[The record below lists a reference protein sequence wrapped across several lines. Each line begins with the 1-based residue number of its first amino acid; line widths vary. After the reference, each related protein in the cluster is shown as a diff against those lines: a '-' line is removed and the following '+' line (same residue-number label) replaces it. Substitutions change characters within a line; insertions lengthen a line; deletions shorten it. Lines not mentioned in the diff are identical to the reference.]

1 MKSMQQIFNFTRQL
15 NLNLKNY
22 TMRNIIVL
30 SLTILFSSMGAFS
43 QKLITTVISPAKVI
57 YNEAGVKISTKE
69 VNCFDEKR
77 NENMVY
83 QMLILENE
91 TSAIIN
97 LKVKQELYYDNVC
110 VTCPNDEYDFKYQLD
125 PKEILEGTCDASNVP
140 SLKIWDHQT
149 NGFYKEVLTDFKL
162 QVVRF

>member
-1 MKSMQQIFNFTRQL
+1 MKTTQQIFNFMRLLDL
-15 NLNLKNY
+15 NLNTY
-22 TMRNIIVL
+22 SMRTL
-30 SLTILFSSMGAFS
+30 SILSFFILFSGMSAFS
-43 QKLITTVISPAKVI
+43 QKMVTTVISAPKVI
-57 YNEAGVKISTKE
+57 YNEAGLKISTKE

-91 TSAIIN
+91 TSTIIN
-97 LKVKQELYYDNVC
+97 LKAKQELYYDNVC
-110 VTCPNDEYDFKYQLD
+110 VTCTNDEYDFKYQLD
-125 PKEILEGTCDASNVP
+125 PKEILEGTCDAGNVP

-149 NGFYKEVLTDFKL
+149 NGFYKEILTDLKL